1 MPPEVG
7 NIAIAIITVRQP
19 HVSQEFRHMPE
30 DFMSA
35 SLPKF
40 GRYKV
45 WIVSCLKDDLGSGS
59 VVLFLLL
66 GCGAAL
72 PAAAPWPQV
81 PACSATRKITMDLG
95 KATSLQM
102 LDCGKHVSSRI
113 GAPEGLGGL
122 GS

>member
-59 VVLFLLL
+59 VVSLLTAWL
-66 GCGAAL
+66 WGGIACGGAL
-72 PAAAPWPQV
+72 APSP
-81 PACSATRKITMDLG
+81 C
-95 KATSLQM
+95 M
-102 LDCGKHVSSRI
+102 LDLDKTTSRLMLVM
-113 GAPEGLGGL
+113 GNRSCRCLKEQWMLGNL
-122 GS
+122 W